1 MKQYIKPITICAH
14 YDVQTSILRS
24 SDPENE
30 QLRGDDVFMSKK
42 NDFSF
47 DDESW
52 GDSSWPKSKS
62 AWDE

>member
-1 MKQYIKPITICAH
+1 MKQYIKPITICTQF
-14 YDVQTSILRS
+14 DVQSSILGS

-30 QLRGDDVFMSKK
+30 QLRGDVFMSKK

-47 DDESW
+47 DDETW